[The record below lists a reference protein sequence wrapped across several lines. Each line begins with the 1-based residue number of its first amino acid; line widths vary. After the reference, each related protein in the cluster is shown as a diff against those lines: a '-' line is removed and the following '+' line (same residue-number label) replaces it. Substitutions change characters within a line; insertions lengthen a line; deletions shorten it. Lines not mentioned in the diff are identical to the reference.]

1 MNFKTI
7 EWLND
12 KLRIIDQTCL
22 PEELV
27 YRDCETVEDVWDA
40 IKRLQVRGAPA
51 IGIAGAFALYLGM
64 RQKKPQ
70 SHEEWIQILHE
81 LVDYLGSCR
90 PTAVNLQWALDRVR
104 ERVLPEEDIQ
114 LAKALLL
121 RTAQNILL
129 EDQDLCQRIGLAGAE
144 LLNDGDVILTHCNA
158 GALATSGIGTAL
170 SVIYKAQEQGKN
182 VKVFADETRPL
193 LQGSRLTAWELAQN
207 SVDVT
212 VITDNMAAHVIRD
225 KGVKVIIVGADRI
238 VANGDV
244 ANKIGTYNLAVL
256 AEKHKIPFYVAA
268 PFSTFDIALASGQ
281 EIAIEERESY
291 EIENGFGK
299 QTVPKGV
306 RVYNPAFD
314 MTPHELV
321 TALITDQGV
330 LYPPFDVKIVRLN
343 SGEALS
349 SQKIL

>member
-1 MNFKTI
+1 
-7 EWLND
+7 
-12 KLRIIDQTCL
+12 
-22 PEELV
+22 
-27 YRDCETVEDVWDA
+27 
-40 IKRLQVRGAPA
+40 
-51 IGIAGAFALYLGM
+51 
-64 RQKKPQ
+64 
-70 SHEEWIQILHE
+70 
-81 LVDYLGSCR
+81 
-90 PTAVNLQWALDRVR
+90 VR